1 MLARRRSFTARF
13 KTQVVLDLL
22 TGKKSMAHICRDY
35 ALKEQ
40 VVYRWKAEFLDHAH
54 TIFGGTAEQQ
64 RAQARIAELERL
76 VGRLTLELEIAK
88 KASQLWTSKL
98 SKNGR

>member
-1 MLARRRSFTARF
+1 MARRRTFTAMF

-35 ALKEQ
+35 ELKEQ
-40 VVYRWKAEFLDHAH
+40 VVYRWKAEFLDRAD
-54 TIFGGTAEQQ
+54 TIFGTDPDRQ
-64 RAQARIAELERL
+64 RAQERIAELERL

-88 KASQLWTSKL
+88 KASQLWTARL
-98 SKNGR
+98 RKNGS

>member
-1 MLARRRSFTARF
+1 MARRRTFTATF

-35 ALKEQ
+35 ELKEQ
-40 VVYRWKAEFLDHAH
+40 VVYRWKAEFLERAA
-54 TIFGGTAEQQ
+54 TLFGSDLDRQ
-64 RAQARIAELERL
+64 RAQERIADLERL

-88 KASQLWTSKL
+88 KASQLWTSRL
-98 SKNGR
+98 PRNGS